1 MVNPNI
7 KFTVRDYMNLDESE
21 ERRYEL
27 IEGELYMV
35 PSATPFHQTIAFTLA
50 KMLDEYVQERGLGR
64 VFVAPLDVVL
74 SNEDVLQPDVI
85 YVSKEREGIIGEQN
99 IQGAPDLVIEVLS
112 PSTAA
117 RDRTIKRA
125 RYLRYGVRE
134 YWIVDPQT
142 RSVEVMKAG
151 QTEFETQRVYPE
163 GTAATS
169 PLLTELE
176 VDVGRVFPQ

>member
-7 KFTVRDYMNLDESE
+7 KFTVRDYMNLPESE
-21 ERRYEL
+21 EKRYEL
-27 IEGELYMV
+27 IAGELYMV
-35 PSATPFHQTIAFTLA
+35 PSPNPFHQKITGNLFRILSDFVEEHDL
-50 KMLDEYVQERGLGR
+50 GL
-64 VFVAPLDVVL
+64 VFIAPLDVVL
-74 SNEDVLQPDVI
+74 SDEDVLQPDVI
-85 YVSKEREGIIGEQN
+85 FISKEREGIIGEQN

-112 PSTAA
+112 PSTAG

-142 RSVEVMKAG
+142 RSIEVMKAG

-169 PLLTELE
+169 PLLADLRM
-176 VDVGRVFPQ
+176 DVIRIFV